1 MQGGRASVLTLDIM
15 RQMWP
20 YGDTKISGL
29 IEAIAAAAPSVFP
42 KYAHG
47 IEPDRKLGPQTTA
60 AIEQA
65 LAAA

>member
-1 MQGGRASVLTLDIM
+1 
-15 RQMWP
+15 MWP